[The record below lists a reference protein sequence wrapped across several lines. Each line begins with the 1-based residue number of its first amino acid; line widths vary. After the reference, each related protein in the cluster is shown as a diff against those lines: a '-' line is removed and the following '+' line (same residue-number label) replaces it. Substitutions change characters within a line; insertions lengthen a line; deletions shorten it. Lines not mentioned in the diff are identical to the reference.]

1 MNTSSQNPMSIRN
14 HIYNS
19 GYGYGGTKPSKTVTP
34 WQKRLNPS
42 TGYSAECPNAGS
54 HEAELTMTFT
64 SPSGVDYDLEVVVF
78 AEFEPGQNGGWDDP
92 SWDDH
97 FYGASAFY
105 FRPGHGWKEVTLTKS
120 QEEEICDH
128 FASEMADRGYDG
140 PEPDD
145 YYDSRYDY

>member
-1 MNTSSQNPMSIRN
+1 MSNLDPMSISN
-14 HIYNS
+14 HVYNTGS
-19 GYGYGGTKPSKTVTP
+19 GYGRVQKTVTP
-34 WQKRLNPS
+34 WGHRLNPA
-42 TGYSAECPNAGS
+42 TGYSAECFNAGS
-54 HEAELTMTFT
+54 HSAEMTLTFENPVTGFEYELDVT
-64 SPSGVDYDLEVVVF
+64 VF

-128 FASEMADRGYDG
+128 FASSMADRGYDG
-140 PEPDD
+140 PEPD
-145 YYDSRYDY
+145 YDYGYDY